1 MILRRPLLISAV
13 LALTVPLYSGNVIAG
28 DAEDFIR
35 SAGQKAFTSL
45 SKELTEKKRKDR
57 FREILLETFDL
68 RVIAR
73 FTLGRYWR
81 TASEKQRDD
90 YVELFED
97 YIVQAYLHRFGDLSG
112 HTFEIKKSQEIN
124 ARDRLVLS
132 EIKAKKSQPPIRVKS
147 KPPIRINW
155 RVRRRENTYRVIDV
169 VVEGVSMS
177 VTQRDEFAAVIRRN
191 GGKIEGLL
199 SALKRKSS
207 HN

>member
-13 LALTVPLYSGNVIAG
+13 LAFTVSLYSGNTIAG
-28 DAEDFIR
+28 GAEDFIR
-35 SAGQKAFTSL
+35 SAGEKAFTSL
-45 SKELTEKKRKDR
+45 SKELTEEKRADR
-57 FREILLETFDL
+57 FRGILLETFDL
-68 RVIAR
+68 SSIAR

-81 TASEKQRDD
+81 TASKKQRVE
-90 YVELFED
+90 YIELFED

-124 ARDRLVLS
+124 SRDRLVLS
-132 EIKAKKSQPPIRVKS
+132 EIKAKKSKPPIRVQS

-155 RVRRRENTYRVIDV
+155 RVRRHENTYRVIDV

-199 SALKRKSS
+199 SALRLKTG
-207 HN
+207 NN

>member
-1 MILRRPLLISAV
+1 MILGRPLLISAV
-13 LALTVPLYSGNVIAG
+13 LALAISLYSGNAIAG

-35 SAGQKAFTSL
+35 SAGEKAFTSL
-45 SKELTEKKRKDR
+45 SKELTEEKRTDR

-81 TASEKQRDD
+81 VASKKQRDD
-90 YVELFED
+90 YVELFEA

-112 HTFEIKKSQEIN
+112 HTFEIKRSQEIN

-132 EIKAKKSQPPIRVKS
+132 EIKAKKSKPPLHVKS

-155 RVRRRENTYRVIDV
+155 RVRRSKNTYRVIDV

-177 VTQRDEFAAVIRRN
+177 LTQRDEFAAVIRRN

-199 SALKRKSS
+199 SALERKTG

>member
-45 SKELTEKKRKDR
+45 SKELTEEKRKDR
-57 FREILLETFDL
+57 FRKIMFETFDL

-81 TASEKQRDD
+81 IASKKQRHD

-112 HTFEIKKSQEIN
+112 HTFEIKRSQEIN

-132 EIKAKKSQPPIRVKS
+132 EIKAKKSRPPIRVKS

-155 RVRRRENTYRVIDV
+155 RVRQRKNTYRVIDV

-191 GGKIEGLL
+191 GGQIEGLL
-199 SALKRKSS
+199 SALRQKTG
-207 HN
+207 NN

>member
-1 MILRRPLLISAV
+1 MILGRPLLISAV
-13 LALTVPLYSGNVIAG
+13 LALAISLYSGNAIAD

-35 SAGQKAFTSL
+35 SAGEKAFTSL
-45 SKELTEKKRKDR
+45 SKGVTEEKRADR
-57 FREILLETFDL
+57 FREILLDTFDL

-81 TASEKQRDD
+81 VASKKQRDD

-97 YIVQAYLHRFGDLSG
+97 YIVQAYLHRLGDLSG
-112 HTFEIKKSQEIN
+112 HTFQIKRSQEIN

-132 EIKAKKSQPPIRVKS
+132 EIKAKKSKPPLHVKS

-155 RVRRRENTYRVIDV
+155 RVRKNENTYRVIDV

-191 GGKIEGLL
+191 GGNIDGLL
-199 SALKRKSS
+199 SALKRKTG
-207 HN
+207 NN

>member
-1 MILRRPLLISAV
+1 MILGRPLLISAV
-13 LALTVPLYSGNVIAG
+13 LALTVSLYSGKATAG

-35 SAGQKAFTSL
+35 SAGAKAFTSL
-45 SKELTEKKRKDR
+45 SKELTEEKRADR

-81 TASEKQRDD
+81 VASKKQRDD

-124 ARDRLVLS
+124 ARDRLVMS
-132 EIKAKKSQPPIRVKS
+132 EIKAKKSKPPIRVKS

-155 RVRRRENTYRVIDV
+155 RVRRSKNTYRVIDV

-199 SALKRKSS
+199 SALERKTD

>member
-1 MILRRPLLISAV
+1 MILGRPLLISAV
-13 LALTVPLYSGNVIAG
+13 LALTVSLYSGSAIAD

-35 SAGQKAFTSL
+35 SAGVKAFTSL
-45 SKELTEKKRKDR
+45 SKDLTEEKRADR

-81 TASEKQRDD
+81 SASIKQRDD
-90 YVELFED
+90 YLELFED
-97 YIVQAYLHRFGDLSG
+97 YIVKAYLHRFGDLSG
-112 HTFEIKKSQEIN
+112 HTFEIKRSQEIN

-132 EIKAKKSQPPIRVKS
+132 EIKAREIKPPIRVKS

-155 RVRRRENTYRVIDV
+155 RVRLRDSTYRVIDV

-177 VTQRDEFAAVIRRN
+177 VTQRDEFAAVIRRS
-191 GGKIEGLL
+191 GGKIDGLL
-199 SALKRKSS
+199 SAMRLKAG
-207 HN
+207 NN